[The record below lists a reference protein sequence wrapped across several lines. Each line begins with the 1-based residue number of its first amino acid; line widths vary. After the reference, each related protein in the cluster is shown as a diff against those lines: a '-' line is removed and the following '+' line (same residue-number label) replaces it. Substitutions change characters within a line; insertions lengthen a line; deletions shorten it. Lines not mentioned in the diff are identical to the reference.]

1 MESIPI
7 NTSIPNNG
15 KFEEGTSID
24 SQIYFENPDDVA
36 TRLGLLGIQ
45 KNAISFR
52 DIVKLL
58 NKYLKDARWDKTI
71 VEKRSNQLQQI
82 GFTYPLEYLLFD
94 FCLAAL
100 DKDYLDARLYLSH
113 AFHILGLHKSFNL
126 LLSVIVNECLAEEEN
141 KEVREFLTLL
151 GRATEPRS
159 ASSYID
165 IYGEGFKNRYQKY
178 LKELKQI
185 K

>member
-1 MESIPI
+1 VESIPI

-58 NKYLKDARWDKTI
+58 NKYLKDVRWDKTI
-71 VEKRSNQLQQI
+71 VKSAPTSCNRS
-82 GFTYPLEYLLFD
+82 
-94 FCLAAL
+94 
-100 DKDYLDARLYLSH
+100 
-113 AFHILGLHKSFNL
+113 GLR
-126 LLSVIVNECLAEEEN
+126 I
-141 KEVREFLTLL
+141 
-151 GRATEPRS
+151 P
-159 ASSYID
+159 
-165 IYGEGFKNRYQKY
+165 
-178 LKELKQI
+178 
-185 K
+185 

>member
-36 TRLGLLGIQ
+36 TRLGL
-45 KNAISFR
+45 
-52 DIVKLL
+52 
-58 NKYLKDARWDKTI
+58 
-71 VEKRSNQLQQI
+71 
-82 GFTYPLEYLLFD
+82 
-94 FCLAAL
+94 
-100 DKDYLDARLYLSH
+100 
-113 AFHILGLHKSFNL
+113 
-126 LLSVIVNECLAEEEN
+126 N

>member
-15 KFEEGTSID
+15 RFEEGTSID

-71 VEKRSNQLQQI
+71 VEKRSNQ
-82 GFTYPLEYLLFD
+82 
-94 FCLAAL
+94 CN
-100 DKDYLDARLYLSH
+100 RS
-113 AFHILGLHKSFNL
+113 GLR
-126 LLSVIVNECLAEEEN
+126 I
-141 KEVREFLTLL
+141 
-151 GRATEPRS
+151 P
-159 ASSYID
+159 
-165 IYGEGFKNRYQKY
+165 
-178 LKELKQI
+178 
-185 K
+185 